1 MSKVNLANATKVSS
15 MLRTNSVLVEIDGSI
30 RRIELDDLMEAIN
43 EGSEQLLRQVA
54 WGVPL
59 KDSIQSSPVWGRVG
73 NLDMWEEYKSRS
85 GRYLVTNAGKAA
97 KLSVVNSGVFAD
109 GTTLSESLGH
119 IMVIAPRLYYLVKT
133 DEVTSIPYLW
143 MSQLPISGHYIEA
156 PCIGAYKGSISGSA
170 LVSRSGVAPAGS
182 RTINAFW
189 NAAQVNGKNWGLT
202 NYDHRKFM
210 IMLQLS
216 EYGNPNCQ
224 GTLGNGV
231 TGTNVTAWDDWVKAS
246 AFPTGVTK
254 SLGDA
259 FGKVDINWTLTS
271 GAAAAGSCHVS
282 QLGIED
288 DYGWQWEFCQ
298 GIYCGNSGNAAQ
310 NGSEIFIYEGNRMP
324 SSDELA
330 THPKGDY
337 RQLTRPKTNG
347 YISRMIKGEYF
358 DVIAEALGGGGT
370 SYWCDYSYNN
380 NTGQLVLWGAAANPG
395 AYAGLGYAAST
406 SAWSDSSS
414 LIGSRL
420 AYYGPLTFMS
430 GAELVASV

>member
-1 MSKVNLANATKVSS
+1 MSKEKLANASKVSS

-30 RRIELDDLMEAIN
+30 RRIELDKLMEAIN

-85 GRYLVTNAGKAA
+85 GRYLVTNDGKAA
-97 KLSVVNSGVFAD
+97 KLSTVNSGIFAD

-119 IMVIAPRLYYLVKT
+119 IMVIAPRLYYLVKM
-133 DEVTSIPYLW
+133 DEVAGIPYLW
-143 MSQLPISGHYIEA
+143 MSQLPISGHHIEA

-182 RTINAFW
+182 RTINSFW
-189 NAAQVNGKNWGLT
+189 NAAQVNGKNWGLQ

-224 GTLGNGV
+224 GPLGNGV
-231 TGTNVTAWDDWVKAS
+231 TGTNNSSDYSTPLGWALGA
-246 AFPTGVTK
+246 TK

-259 FGKVDINWTLTS
+259 FGNVPKAWTTS
-271 GAAAAGSCHVS
+271 GGVAVQGASNVS
-282 QLGIED
+282 LMGIED
-288 DYGWQWEFCQ
+288 PYALQWEFCQ
-298 GIYCGNSGNAAQ
+298 GIYCGSADNDAQ
-310 NGSEIFIYEGNRMP
+310 NGTEVFIYEGNRMP

-337 RQLTRPKTNG
+337 RQLTRPTTSG
-347 YISRMIKGEYF
+347 YISRMIKGEFF

-370 SYWCDYSYNN
+370 SYWCDYTYNN
-380 NTGQLVLWGAAANPG
+380 TTGQLVLWGASAYNG
-395 AYAGLGYAAST
+395 ALAGLGSADSFF
-406 SAWSDSSS
+406 AWSSSGS
-414 LIGSRL
+414 SIGSRL
-420 AYYGPLTFMS
+420 AYYGKLTFMS